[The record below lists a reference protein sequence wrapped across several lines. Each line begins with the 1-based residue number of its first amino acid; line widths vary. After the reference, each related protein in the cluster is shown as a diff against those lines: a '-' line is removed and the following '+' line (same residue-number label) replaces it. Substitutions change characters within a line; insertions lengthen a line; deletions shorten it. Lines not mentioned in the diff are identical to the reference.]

1 MKKFTLLSIMAIL
14 CLSSYGNVGDT
25 FTVKTANDVD
35 MAFTVTAEGNVNTVM
50 TGQRYSAGKCI
61 DWNYTGDVIVPV
73 SVQYNGKKYNVTTI
87 GANSFNGCYMKSLQ
101 LPSTLQKIEVGAIYA
116 TRYLTSL
123 TIPASVISIEEG
135 AIAQNP
141 LTSLVVE
148 KENKY
153 YVSEGNVV
161 FNKDKTLLLQYA
173 CDLPAATYAIPNTV
187 KKIGY
192 NAMDNCDNL
201 VEVIIPNSVEEIGG
215 DAFHQCSKLSKVN
228 IPASVLKIGEGA
240 FTGYNYA
247 LKSIDVDKNNP
258 NYTSVNG
265 VLYTKDMKTIVC
277 YPVAKDWGN
286 YEISDGTNSI
296 YGGAFNAANN
306 LYGIKIPTSVSYI
319 GRCAFFSCRN
329 LQSVDIPKTVT
340 YIGSQ
345 AFDYCYNLTKVYFH
359 SVTPP
364 ETGGNAIF
372 GGNKDLKIYVPYNSI
387 KKYKE
392 NRALTAI
399 HLDPAIDW
407 HDNHWYF
414 TFCCVVGVNF
424 TKSTGLTAYKIIA
437 NPYYKG
443 NQSKQ
448 HIGISTRAANS
459 DSPIVMVQVDKA
471 GPGDCVL
478 LHAEPGYT
486 YELASD
492 ETAPNIQDNLL
503 VGATE
508 DSSVWGTEGDNAN
521 FAFDGDSFVGVVGTE
536 NVVGGTGYLKLPKS
550 IIPTEMSRISVESIP
565 TVTTGISSPW
575 TINDHKQSLH
585 FGLDGVKN
593 NSNRKGVHIVDGK
606 KIIFM

>member
-1 MKKFTLLSIMAIL
+1 MKKFTLLSIMTIL
-14 CLSSYGNVGDT
+14 WVSCYGSVGES

-35 MAFTVTAEGNVNTVM
+35 MTFTVTAEGTEYTVM
-50 TGQRYSAGKCI
+50 TGYRYSSGKCI
-61 DWNYTGDVIVPV
+61 DWNYMGDVIVPS
-73 SVQYNGKKYNVTTI
+73 SVQHNGKRYLVTAI
-87 GANSFNGCYMKSLQ
+87 GANSFNSCYMKSLQ
-101 LPSTLQKIEVGAIYA
+101 LPSTLRKIEIGGIYA

-123 TIPASVISIEEG
+123 TIPASVTEISEG
-135 AIAQNP
+135 GISMNP

-148 KENKY
+148 KGNKN

-173 CDLPAATYAIPNTV
+173 CDLPATTYTIPNTV
-187 KKIGY
+187 KKVGY
-192 NAMDNCDNL
+192 DAMNNCDHL
-201 VEVIIPNSVEEIGG
+201 VEIVIPNSVEEIGSL
-215 DAFHQCSKLSKVN
+215 AFHQCNNLSKVY

-247 LKSIDVDKNNP
+247 LKSIEVDKKNP

-277 YPVAKDWGN
+277 YPVAIDWGN

-296 YGGAFNAANN
+296 YGSSFSSAKN
-306 LYGIKIPTSVSYI
+306 LYGITIPNSVSSI
-319 GRCAFFSCRN
+319 GRCAFFSCNN
-329 LQSVDIPKTVT
+329 LQSVDIPKSVT

-345 AFDYCYNLTKVYFH
+345 AFDYCKNLTKVYFH
-359 SVTPP
+359 SKTPP
-364 ETGGNAIF
+364 ETGGSAIF
-372 GGNKDLKIYVPYNSI
+372 GGNKDLRIYVPYTSI

-392 NRALTAI
+392 NSALTTI

-443 NQSKQ
+443 NNSKQ
-448 HIGISTRAANS
+448 HMGVSTRGANN
-459 DSPIVMVQVDKA
+459 DSPIMMVQVDKA

-508 DSSVWGTEGDNAN
+508 DSSVWGTEGENVN
-521 FAFDGDSFVGVVGTE
+521 FVFDGDGFAGVTGSE
-536 NVVGGTGYLKLPKS
+536 NIANGTGYLKLPKS
-550 IIPTEMSRISVESIP
+550 VAPTGTSNISIESIP
-565 TVTTGISSPW
+565 TVTTCISSPW
-575 TINDHKQSLH
+575 TVEGRKQSQH
-585 FGLDGVKN
+585 FRLDGVQT